1 MYTFDLKGS
10 TVDRRIIKRSDLD
23 LIHKN
28 EKFFEKYKK
37 STLKDNDFSDLK
49 LSLLLKKEDANKI
62 VSRIEQDSKFLQSYN
77 LTDYSLL
84 LSIHVFMKEDYDKAK
99 DNPRIF
105 RSVDGKYLYCFSI
118 IDFLSVISF
127 LFFFFIQIYF
137 YKLIKGIRLEEES
150 RSYF

>member
-10 TVDRRIIKRSDLD
+10 TVDRRIIKRSDLE

-49 LSLLLKKEDANKI
+49 LSLLLKKEDVNKI
-62 VSRIEQDSKFLQSYN
+62 ITRIEQDTKFLQSYN

-84 LSIHVFMKEDYDKAK
+84 LSIHVFIKEDFEKIK

-105 RSVDGKYLYCFSI
+105 RSVEGKYLYCFSI
-118 IDFLSVISF
+118 IDFLCVIN
-127 LFFFFIQIYF
+127 
-137 YKLIKGIRLEEES
+137 
-150 RSYF
+150 

>member
-10 TVDRRIIKRSDLD
+10 TVDRRIIKRSDLE

-37 STLKDNDFSDLK
+37 STLKDNDFTDLN
-49 LSLLLKKEDANKI
+49 LSLSLRKEDANKI
-62 VSRIEQDSKFLQSYN
+62 ATRIEQDTKFLQSYN

-84 LSIHVFMKEDYDKAK
+84 LSIHVLVKEDFEKAK

-105 RSVDGKYLYCFSI
+105 KSVDGKYLYCFSI
-118 IDFLSVISF
+118 IDFLSVKR
-127 LFFFFIQIYF
+127 LF
-137 YKLIKGIRLEEES
+137 
-150 RSYF
+150 